1 MHDPQEASLVLI
13 HGGTVYDLLKD
24 RTFQADIVVENG
36 KIARI
41 GQVDP
46 AGFSGEVVDAT
57 GCVVSPGLLD
67 IHVHLREPGREDKE
81 TIATGCAA
89 AMNGGFT
96 AVCAMPN
103 TNPPADK
110 RAVVEFVKE
119 RARGQLAAVYPI
131 ATITAERKGELIS
144 EMADLVEAGAVAF
157 SDDGDSVKNTAVLRR
172 ALEYSS
178 MFDVPIIE
186 HCEDPYLD
194 ADGVMNEGFVST
206 ELGLPGM
213 PAIAEEIIIQR
224 DLSVLRYVGGK
235 LHIAHISTARSVELV
250 RQAKK
255 EGLSVTC
262 EVTPHHLALTEE
274 EMRRFDANFKMNPPL
289 RTAEDVEA
297 LHEGLRDGTIDAIAS
312 DHAPHAIQEKE
323 EVELAVAPFGV
334 IGLETTLGVIMKSV
348 VERGTL
354 PLTEALRRM
363 TVGPARIVGLEDT
376 LRIEEGALANLTV
389 FDPDASW
396 QIDPSE
402 FRSKA
407 RNTPFKGW
415 QVKGL
420 VKAVF
425 NRGLWYRRGQ

>member
-1 MHDPQEASLVLI
+1 MHEPQQANLVLI
-13 HGGTVYDLLKD
+13 HGGEIYDLLKD
-24 RTFQADIVVENG
+24 RTFRADIVVENG
-36 KIARI
+36 RIAQIGRI
-41 GQVDP
+41 EP
-46 AGFSGEVVDAT
+46 ASFKGDIVDAS

-81 TIATGCAA
+81 TVATGCSA
-89 AMNGGFT
+89 AMSGGFT

-110 RAVVEFVKE
+110 RAVVEFIKE
-119 RARGQLAAVYPI
+119 RARSQLTAVYPI

-144 EMADLVEAGAVAF
+144 EMADLVDAGAVAF

-178 MFDVPIIE
+178 MFNVPIIE

-194 ADGVMNEGFVST
+194 AGGVMNEGFVST

-213 PAIAEEIIIQR
+213 PSIAEEIIIQR
-224 DLSVLRYVGGK
+224 DLSVLRYVGGR

-250 RQAKK
+250 RQAKQ
-255 EGLSVTC
+255 EGLAVTC

-312 DHAPHAIQEKE
+312 DHAPHAVQEKE
-323 EVELAVAPFGV
+323 EVELALAPFGV

-354 PLTEALRRM
+354 PLTEALRRL
-363 TVGPARIVGLEDT
+363 TIGPARVVNLQDT
-376 LRIEEGALANLTV
+376 LRIEEGAVANLTI
-389 FDPDASW
+389 FDPEASW
-396 QIDPSE
+396 QIDPTT

-415 QVKGL
+415 EVKGQ

-425 NRGLWYRRGQ
+425 NRGLWYRRDQ